1 MTVRR
6 VLTMSGLLL
15 SSLLLMAFQGEQ
27 PAPTTNDM
35 IPALIWILLL
45 GVAVGLLFLAWGQ
58 RDVDAFAVEHHDDHA
73 HDGHDH
79 AHDADAHVSHAH
91 ADEVV
96 MATPVMAVD
105 TGGDVHA
112 AVMPMEVTPSEPIEV
127 EPMMANAPIA
137 DVGATIPDE
146 VTAEVDLPSAEI
158 SDIAVA
164 DVDTGIQADMLA
176 APDLPPMEIPE
187 IAEPDVDITSDADV
201 SVEAVALDTPTLP
214 SVQVPDMEADAP
226 VITPMSATFPDAGD
240 DTPDTVMA
248 SADLPSL
255 SESEPQV
262 DMPDVEAD
270 ISTSAIGMRERPRTF
285 PKVDIPDTLPAAEG
299 SVRDTM
305 EFRMG
310 EDNPGEV
317 VQRPYTGETY
327 EPTLMSGS
335 GMDTEPVATPDLDV
349 PDLGMP
355 ALDAASNDFN
365 EPDTEAVASIA
376 NVSLEAGLYEDEAAS
391 ETTEADSKPGWFVG
405 TADTPSTP
413 ATTTAPAAPEWE
425 ATTLEPPNPAEGAK
439 SLPVINLPSYDS
451 DLSGAPKWLV
461 TGEDDEGNDDLQII
475 EGIGPKIASILNT
488 SGIRSFRRLAG
499 TSVEN
504 LREVLDKAG
513 ISHIADPSTWAEQA
527 QHAAEG
533 AMDKLQELQERLRG
547 GRKE

>member
-6 VLTMSGLLL
+6 VLTMSGLLF
-15 SSLLLMAFQGEQ
+15 SSLSLMAFQGEQ
-27 PAPTTNDM
+27 PTPTTNDM

-73 HDGHDH
+73 HDGHGH
-79 AHDADAHVSHAH
+79 AHDADDHVSHAH
-91 ADEVV
+91 TDEVV
-96 MATPVMAVD
+96 MATPVMPVD

-112 AVMPMEVTPSEPIEV
+112 AVMPIETVPLEPIEV
-127 EPMMANAPIA
+127 EPMMADAPIA
-137 DVGATIPDE
+137 DGGAMMFDE
-146 VTAEVDLPSAEI
+146 PTAEVELPAAEI

-164 DVDTGIQADMLA
+164 DVDTGIEADTFD
-176 APDLPPMEIPE
+176 APDLPPVEIPE
-187 IAEPDVDITSDADV
+187 IAEPDVDIPSDADV
-201 SVEAVALDTPTLP
+201 AVEPVSLDTPPLP
-214 SVQVPDMEADAP
+214 SVEVADMEAEAP

-240 DTPDTVMA
+240 DTTDSAMD

-262 DMPDVEAD
+262 DVPDVEAD
-270 ISTSAIGMRERPRTF
+270 TSTSAIGMRERPRTF

-327 EPTLMSGS
+327 EPTPMSGS

-355 ALDAASNDFN
+355 ALDAASSEFN

-376 NVSLEAGLYEDEAAS
+376 NVSLEAGLYEDESAS
-391 ETTEADSKPGWFVG
+391 ETTDTDSTPGWFIG
-405 TADTPSTP
+405 TADAPSTP
-413 ATTTAPAAPEWE
+413 ATVAASAPEWE

-451 DLSGAPKWLV
+451 DLSDAPKWLV
-461 TGEDDEGNDDLQII
+461 TGEDDDGNDDLQII

-499 TSVEN
+499 TSVDN
-504 LREVLDKAG
+504 LREILDKAG
-513 ISHIADPSTWAEQA
+513 ISHIADPGSWAEQA

>member
-6 VLTMSGLLL
+6 VLTMSGLLF
-15 SSLLLMAFQGEQ
+15 SSLSLMAFQGEQ

-58 RDVDAFAVEHHDDHA
+58 RDVDAFTVEHHDDHA

-91 ADEVV
+91 TDEVA

-112 AVMPMEVTPSEPIEV
+112 AVMPMETAALEPIEV
-127 EPMMANAPIA
+127 EPMMADAPIA
-137 DVGATIPDE
+137 DGGAMMFDE
-146 VTAEVDLPSAEI
+146 PTAEI

-164 DVDTGIQADMLA
+164 DVDTGIQADMLDT
-176 APDLPPMEIPE
+176 PDLPPVEIPE
-187 IAEPDVDITSDADV
+187 IAEPDVEIPSDADV
-201 SVEAVALDTPTLP
+201 AVEAVSLDTPPLP
-214 SVQVPDMEADAP
+214 SVEVADMEAEAP

-240 DTPDTVMA
+240 DTPDSAMD

-262 DMPDVEAD
+262 DVPDVEAD
-270 ISTSAIGMRERPRTF
+270 TSTSAIGMRERPRTF

-327 EPTLMSGS
+327 EPTPMSG
-335 GMDTEPVATPDLDV
+335 GGVDTEPVATPDLDV

-355 ALDAASNDFN
+355 ALDAASTEFN

-376 NVSLEAGLYEDEAAS
+376 NVSLEAGLYEDESAS
-391 ETTEADSKPGWFVG
+391 EATGSDSTPGWFIG
-405 TADTPSTP
+405 TADAPSTP
-413 ATTTAPAAPEWE
+413 ATVAASTPEWE
-425 ATTLEPPNPAEGAK
+425 ATKLEPPNPAEGAK

-451 DLSGAPKWLV
+451 DLSDAPKWLV
-461 TGEDDEGNDDLQII
+461 TGEDDDGNDDLQII
-475 EGIGPKIASILNT
+475 EGIGPKIASILNS

-499 TSVEN
+499 TSVDN
-504 LREVLDKAG
+504 LREILDKAG
-513 ISHIADPSTWAEQA
+513 ISHIADPGSWAEQA